1 MSHFLC
7 VLHEKSLLTQSHKD
21 FLLQRFPPIFF
32 PLFFLKSVSLFLA
45 MLGLHCCMGF
55 SSVAESGG
63 YSLAVLWGLP
73 TAVAPRVWSTGSGPQ
88 AAVVVLPGFM
98 EHRRDSCALW
108 A

>member
-21 FLLQRFPPIFF
+21 FLLQRFPPIPP
-32 PLFFLKSVSLFLA
+32 PLFFFLKSVSLFLA

-55 SSVAESGG
+55 SSVAESRG
-63 YSLAVLWGLP
+63 YSLAVLCGLP

-88 AAVVVLPGFM
+88 AAVVVAPRLYGAQA
-98 EHRRDSCALW
+98 R
-108 A
+108 